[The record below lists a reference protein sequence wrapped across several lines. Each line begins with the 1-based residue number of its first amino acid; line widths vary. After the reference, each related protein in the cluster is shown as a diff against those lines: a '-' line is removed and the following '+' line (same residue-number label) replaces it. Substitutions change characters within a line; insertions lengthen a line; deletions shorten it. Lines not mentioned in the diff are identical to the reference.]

1 MTWPD
6 VLRWLALIAGT
17 AASIAGL
24 AWTLGRIFRPWM
36 REAAQAAADDVR
48 AEVKAL
54 SDKLATNDFPHM
66 ETRIERGLA
75 ESRSDLEAMESRLGG
90 RIERSEAR
98 IGERFERMG
107 ERIEGVEAR
116 IGERFDRMGGRIER
130 MEARILAALQR
141 RPDTDDLEA

>member
-6 VLRWLALIAGT
+6 VFPWLALVAGT

-54 SDKLATNDFPHM
+54 SDKLATNDFPHV

-75 ESRSDLEAMESRLGG
+75 EARSDREEAMETRLRGDTVAM
-90 RIERSEAR
+90 EAR
-98 IGERFERMG
+98 IGD
-107 ERIEGVEAR
+107 RI
-116 IGERFDRMGGRIER
+116 DRMGGRIES
-130 MEARILAALQR
+130 MEARILAAVQQ
-141 RPDTDDLEA
+141 RPDTEDPEA

>member
-6 VLRWLALIAGT
+6 VFPWLALVAGT

-54 SDKLATNDFPHM
+54 SDKLATNDFPHV

-75 ESRSDLEAMESRLGG
+75 EAHSDREAMETRIRGDREAMETRLRGDAVAM
-90 RIERSEAR
+90 EAR
-98 IGERFERMG
+98 IGD
-107 ERIEGVEAR
+107 RI
-116 IGERFDRMGGRIER
+116 DRMGGRIES
-130 MEARILAALQR
+130 MEARILAAVQQ
-141 RPDTDDLEA
+141 RPDREDPEA

>member
-6 VLRWLALIAGT
+6 VFRWLALIAGA

-36 REAAQAAADDVR
+36 REAAQEAADDVR

-54 SDKLATNDFPHM
+54 SDKLATNDFPHV

-75 ESRSDLEAMESRLGG
+75 EARSDREAMETRIRGDREAMETRLRGDTVAM
-90 RIERSEAR
+90 EAR
-98 IGERFERMG
+98 IGD
-107 ERIEGVEAR
+107 RI
-116 IGERFDRMGGRIER
+116 DRMSGRIES
-130 MEARILAALQR
+130 MEARILTAVQQ
-141 RPDTDDLEA
+141 RPDTEDPEA